1 MAMAK
6 YHPAECYDFIR
17 RRHVEIKRRRRRQ
30 SVLVARVSESIDTI
44 KYRTEAS
51 PTVMKWG
58 LHSMSRWKTLSHKA
72 DKIILVHCMVNED
85 FNVS

>member
-6 YHPAECYDFIR
+6 YPAECYDFIR

-58 LHSMSRWKTLSHKA
+58 SHSMWGWKTLSHEA
-72 DKIILVHCMVNED
+72 GKIILVHCKVNDD
-85 FNVS
+85 FHL